1 MAVNVNATGLARLL
15 REPADVVV
23 RYTDRP
29 TDPIF
34 GQVAHE
40 VHRTM
45 PHVLVVTHNME
56 KYREQLALL
65 PAASLAAK
73 AVDEVKTLPTTI
85 FYFQSGEHAMY
96 TGTENL
102 STWLQTVRDTYED

>member
-1 MAVNVNATGLARLL
+1 M

-23 RYTDRP
+23 RYTDVP
-29 TDPIF
+29 ADPIF

-45 PHVLVVTHNME
+45 PHVLVVTHDLA
-56 KYREQLALL
+56 KYRGELAAL
-65 PAASLAAK
+65 PPDTLAAK
-73 AVDEVKTLPTTI
+73 AAQEVTALPSTI
-85 FYFQSGEHAMY
+85 FYFESGEHAMY
-96 TGTENL
+96 TGQEGL